1 MKKFAFLLACAVF
14 LAAGIFAQTAEQLE
28 GLLDTAEVTYMSAT
42 LFVLQGAGIVG
53 ESAHADAA
61 FAEARSRS
69 FLPRNIAEN
78 TPVTLGGLSFLMMR
92 AFDIKG
98 GMWYRLFPGPRYANR
113 FLVYHKLIQGSTDP
127 SQKVSGEQLLR
138 ILGRVL
144 NYTGAD
150 A

>member
-1 MKKFAFLLACAVF
+1 
-14 LAAGIFAQTAEQLE
+14 LE
-28 GLLDTAEVTYMSAT
+28 ELLDTAEVTYLSAT

-53 ESAHADAA
+53 ESAQADTA
-61 FAEARSRS
+61 FAEARSRG
-69 FLPRNIAEN
+69 FLPRNIAED
-78 TPVTLGGLSFLMMR
+78 TPVTLGELSFLMMK

-98 GMWYRLFPGPRYANR
+98 GVWYRLFPGPRYANR

-127 SQKVSGEQLLR
+127 SQKVSGERLLR

-144 NYTGAD
+144 HYTGAD